1 MASRQGTPYL
11 LLMIGIYKITSP
23 SNKVYIG
30 QSTNIEKRWKG
41 YSTNK
46 KKIKEQTKLFN
57 SFRKYG
63 VDNHKFE
70 IIEECTKDKLND
82 KEVYWIEF
90 YNSVNAG
97 LNVSKGGHYFWEV
110 NKGKKH
116 SEATIGKM
124 KEWWAENAKP
134 RSLETIQKI
143 TQTKKQNPRNT
154 TPELIEKYRQ
164 TSTLKKPIYQFLING
179 DFVREFESINDA
191 SRSLGIR
198 NDGISA
204 CLRGLQKSSG
214 GFIWKYKE
222 I

>member
-30 QSTNIEKRWKG
+30 QSTNIEKRWSG

-70 IIEECTKDKLND
+70 IIEECVKDKLND
-82 KEVYWIEF
+82 REIYWIEF
-90 YNSVNAG
+90 YNSVNVG

-116 SEATIGKM
+116 SEATIEKM
-124 KEWWAENAKP
+124 KEWWSENAKP
-134 RSLETIQKI
+134 RSFETIQKI

-164 TSTLKKPIYQFLING
+164 TSTLKKPIYQFSING
-179 DFVREFESINDA
+179 DFIKEFESINDA
-191 SRSLGIR
+191 ARLLGIR

-204 CLRGLQKSSG
+204 CLRERQKSSG
-214 GFIWKYKE
+214 GYVWKYKKD
-222 I
+222 